1 MVSLAMKSD
10 CFPILVSQSGRK
22 VMEVMVVAPCY
33 LYRKVHQLVDEEGKF
48 LEGFG
53 DASSTE
59 A

>member
-1 MVSLAMKSD
+1 MKSD